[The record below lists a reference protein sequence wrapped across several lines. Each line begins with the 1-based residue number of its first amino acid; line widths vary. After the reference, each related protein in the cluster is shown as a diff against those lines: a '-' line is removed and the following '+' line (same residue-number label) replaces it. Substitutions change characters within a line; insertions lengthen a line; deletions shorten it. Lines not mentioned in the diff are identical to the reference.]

1 MDIQDFFDKLKHR
14 QIDDIHEAKE
24 HFFLNH
30 WVYARSRSK
39 MAVELPANNIPYT
52 NPNHDPLKIQFRL
65 SNIKVTCEEYY
76 GIYDVVVYNSQG
88 KADLDLSLHLH
99 YPLALS
105 SLLDYNAKLP
115 KLFEEWNSI
124 EQQVYDVCEQNFK
137 KNWERFAMELT
148 ARSPN
153 DSRWILKQ
161 VFEKILEHK
170 IQTWPKEFR
179 QHDNILSEF
188 RRQGCSFRKEE
199 NGTDYFCKLG
209 EVKISYTKRMFSAL
223 IEYKGIDCYTDK
235 VLNGER
241 IRTLAEIIPA
251 LYNQTCI
258 ITDEAIKRTK
268 LCGINKKTME
278 SLLES
283 KMQELSLEYALFKWD
298 GKRSSNG
305 EWYNEQNTVGIEL
318 KIKCKNRRCLTF
330 HVRYEKMEQFLKI
343 MDELPR
349 TIETINALPFNALV
363 SIYGNDIHWK
373 KVEQ

>member
-1 MDIQDFFDKLKHR
+1 
-14 QIDDIHEAKE
+14 
-24 HFFLNH
+24 
-30 WVYARSRSK
+30 
-39 MAVELPANNIPYT
+39 
-52 NPNHDPLKIQFRL
+52 
-65 SNIKVTCEEYY
+65 
-76 GIYDVVVYNSQG
+76 
-88 KADLDLSLHLH
+88 
-99 YPLALS
+99 
-105 SLLDYNAKLP
+105 
-115 KLFEEWNSI
+115 
-124 EQQVYDVCEQNFK
+124 
-137 KNWERFAMELT
+137 
-148 ARSPN
+148 
-153 DSRWILKQ
+153 
-161 VFEKILEHK
+161 
-170 IQTWPKEFR
+170 
-179 QHDNILSEF
+179 
-188 RRQGCSFRKEE
+188 
-199 NGTDYFCKLG
+199 
-209 EVKISYTKRMFSAL
+209 MFSAL